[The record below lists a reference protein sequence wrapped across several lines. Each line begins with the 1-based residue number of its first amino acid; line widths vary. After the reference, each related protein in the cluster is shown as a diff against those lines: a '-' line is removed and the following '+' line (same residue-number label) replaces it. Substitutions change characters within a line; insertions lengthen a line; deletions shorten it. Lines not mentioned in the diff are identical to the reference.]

1 MFKKIEEVSKL
12 SGVSKR
18 TLQYY
23 DDEGILPVK
32 RSKNNY
38 RLYDDET
45 MERLWKILW
54 YKEMGFDLKEIKLI
68 SEGVKQE
75 TVIEEKVNK
84 INYTIRVLEEQK
96 KVIEYIQRY
105 SIPVKSEE
113 NNQTY
118 KDQIKQIRKEKIESK
133 QSFTEPPPRYTEASL
148 VKALEEKDIGRPSTY
163 SPTITTILARHY
175 IEKEAKQLVPTEL
188 GKVVNKLLT
197 ENFPDI
203 INVEFTAEIENEFD
217 EIADGKEN
225 WKQMISEFY
234 GPFEKELEKVEKELE
249 HVELE
254 EEVSD
259 VPCEKCGRMMVVK
272 YGRYGKFLACP
283 GYPECKNVKPYIETI
298 EEPCPKC
305 GGKVQIRKTKNRRT
319 FYICENNPDK
329 CDYISWTKPKKAEK

>member
-1 MFKKIEEVSKL
+1 MLIFFYAIFTSALIERRFVGWVLLSRLRDSVSSRYEDVKVFKKIEEVSKL

-54 YKEMGFDLKEIKLI
+54 YKEMGLDLKEIKLI
-68 SEGVKQE
+68 LEGMKQE

-118 KDQIKQIRKEKIESK
+118 KDQIKQIRKEK
-133 QSFTEPPPRYTEASL
+133 
-148 VKALEEKDIGRPSTY
+148 G
-163 SPTITTILARHY
+163 
-175 IEKEAKQLVPTEL
+175 
-188 GKVVNKLLT
+188 
-197 ENFPDI
+197 
-203 INVEFTAEIENEFD
+203 
-217 EIADGKEN
+217 
-225 WKQMISEFY
+225 M
-234 GPFEKELEKVEKELE
+234 
-249 HVELE
+249 
-254 EEVSD
+254 
-259 VPCEKCGRMMVVK
+259 
-272 YGRYGKFLACP
+272 
-283 GYPECKNVKPYIETI
+283 
-298 EEPCPKC
+298 
-305 GGKVQIRKTKNRRT
+305 
-319 FYICENNPDK
+319 
-329 CDYISWTKPKKAEK
+329 

>member
-1 MFKKIEEVSKL
+1 MGIFAHLFFCAIFTSALIERRFVGWVLLSRLRDSVSSRYEDVKVFKKIEEVSKL

-54 YKEMGFDLKEIKLI
+54 YKEMGLDLKEIKLI
-68 SEGVKQE
+68 LEGMKQE

-118 KDQIKQIRKEKIESK
+118 KNQIKQIRKEK
-133 QSFTEPPPRYTEASL
+133 
-148 VKALEEKDIGRPSTY
+148 G
-163 SPTITTILARHY
+163 
-175 IEKEAKQLVPTEL
+175 
-188 GKVVNKLLT
+188 
-197 ENFPDI
+197 
-203 INVEFTAEIENEFD
+203 
-217 EIADGKEN
+217 
-225 WKQMISEFY
+225 M
-234 GPFEKELEKVEKELE
+234 
-249 HVELE
+249 
-254 EEVSD
+254 
-259 VPCEKCGRMMVVK
+259 
-272 YGRYGKFLACP
+272 
-283 GYPECKNVKPYIETI
+283 
-298 EEPCPKC
+298 
-305 GGKVQIRKTKNRRT
+305 
-319 FYICENNPDK
+319 
-329 CDYISWTKPKKAEK
+329 